1 MPENALQG
9 FPECSNSLVT
19 YGLTDFADRSLSSP
33 SDRAY
38 ICDCLEKTIV
48 RHEPRLRKV
57 KAMLEVRDDN
67 SVNRLKFSITALLVV
82 STSEEPVN
90 FDALLQPSTLQYSI
104 SKAGRGAMAGVRVW
118 QRDLRMRVVVG
129 PLDHAGFTS
138 FLPGGLAARALE
150 SLLGLLASVTLDYEV
165 ALILRGPEVRSTV
178 LGPAPGGRLGRDA
191 YLVTGPQAD
200 NRGDVRYDVQ
210 PMQRSR
216 GL

>member
-1 MPENALQG
+1 
-9 FPECSNSLVT
+9 
-19 YGLTDFADRSLSSP
+19 
-33 SDRAY
+33 
-38 ICDCLEKTIV
+38 
-48 RHEPRLRKV
+48 
-57 KAMLEVRDDN
+57 MLEVRDDN

-150 SLLGLLASVTLDYEV
+150 SLLGLLAGVTLAYEV

-191 YLVTGPQAD
+191 YLVTGPQVD
-200 NRGDVRYDVQ
+200 DRGDVRYDVQ

>member
-1 MPENALQG
+1 MEGFTPGFFDRLLGTPVRGAGNANVSRMTAEEFKDAVARDLEALLNTRSVIPENALQG

-104 SKAGRGAMAGVRVW
+104 SKAGRGSMAAS
-118 QRDLRMRVVVG
+118 
-129 PLDHAGFTS
+129 AG
-138 FLPGGLAARALE
+138 A
-150 SLLGLLASVTLDYEV
+150 
-165 ALILRGPEVRSTV
+165 
-178 LGPAPGGRLGRDA
+178 
-191 YLVTGPQAD
+191 
-200 NRGDVRYDVQ
+200 
-210 PMQRSR
+210 
-216 GL
+216 